1 MRIERDGEVALI
13 RLENGKAN
21 AIGPSF
27 VDRVEPLL
35 GPLGDARAAV
45 ITGQGSTF
53 SAGLDLPAL
62 VDLDRVR
69 MRAFV
74 LRFETVMMRV
84 FELPIPLV
92 AAVNGH
98 AVAGGCVLALQADVR
113 IGADREARIGLNETQ
128 LGIGLPSGRGDAALA
143 GAGSFAGRAR
153 AGGTAGVAARG
164 SPARGAA
171 RARSG
176 SRAASPRPAAR
187 LVPRRASTCRDP
199 HGEGIAPTPGRRRCT
214 RQRGGGRRPVAR
226 YLVLSRLAETALR
239 DGRPAEEEL
248 NLQETPICG
257 AGCRVGSWWR
267 WRLRVNRSRKT

>member
-27 VDRVEPLL
+27 LDRLESLL
-35 GPLGDARAAV
+35 GQLGDARAAV
-45 ITGQGSTF
+45 ITGQGSAF
-53 SAGLDLPAL
+53 SAGLDLPTL

-74 LRFETVMMRV
+74 LRFETAMMRV

-128 LGIGLPSGRGDAALA
+128 LGVGLPSGRGDAGLA
-143 GAGSFAGRAR
+143 GAGALAGPAR
-153 AGGTAGVAARG
+153 AGGAAGVAPRG
-164 SPARGAA
+164 SAARGAA
-171 RARSG
+171 PARARS
-176 SRAASPRPAAR
+176 R
-187 LVPRRASTCRDP
+187 
-199 HGEGIAPTPGRRRCT
+199 
-214 RQRGGGRRPVAR
+214 
-226 YLVLSRLAETALR
+226 
-239 DGRPAEEEL
+239 
-248 NLQETPICG
+248 
-257 AGCRVGSWWR
+257 
-267 WRLRVNRSRKT
+267 

>member
-27 VDRVEPLL
+27 LDRLESLL
-35 GPLGDARAAV
+35 GQLGDARAAV
-45 ITGQGSTF
+45 ITGQGSAF

-74 LRFETVMMRV
+74 LRFETAMMRV

-128 LGIGLPSGRGDAALA
+128 LGIGLPSLVVETLRWQAPGPSLAVLALEGRLVSPREALQLGLLHELAGENELLPRALERAAMLAALPP
-143 GAGSFAGRAR
+143 
-153 AGGTAGVAARG
+153 AGVRMVKE
-164 SPARGAA
+164 S
-171 RARSG
+171 
-176 SRAASPRPAAR
+176 
-187 LVPRRASTCRDP
+187 L
-199 HGEGIAPTPGRRRCT
+199 
-214 RQRGGGRRPVAR
+214 RRPVAAAAR
-226 YLVLSRLAETALR
+226 ANEAAEAERWLETWFAPDSQRRLGETVA
-239 DGRPAEEEL
+239 
-248 NLQETPICG
+248 
-257 AGCRVGSWWR
+257 
-267 WRLRVNRSRKT
+267 RLKNKS

>member
-27 VDRVEPLL
+27 LDRLEALL
-35 GPLGDARAAV
+35 GQLGDARAAV

-98 AVAGGCVLALQADVR
+98 AVAGGGGVGLAAGGGIRGGRGGR
-113 IGADREARIGLNETQ
+113 IGREEAQVR
-128 LGIGLPSGRGDAALA
+128 
-143 GAGSFAGRAR
+143 
-153 AGGTAGVAARG
+153 
-164 SPARGAA
+164 
-171 RARSG
+171 
-176 SRAASPRPAAR
+176 
-187 LVPRRASTCRDP
+187 
-199 HGEGIAPTPGRRRCT
+199 
-214 RQRGGGRRPVAR
+214 
-226 YLVLSRLAETALR
+226 
-239 DGRPAEEEL
+239 
-248 NLQETPICG
+248 
-257 AGCRVGSWWR
+257 
-267 WRLRVNRSRKT
+267 

>member
-27 VDRVEPLL
+27 LDRLESLL
-35 GPLGDARAAV
+35 GQLGEARAAV

-74 LRFETVMMRV
+74 LRFETAMMRV

-128 LGIGLPSGRGDAALA
+128 LGIGLPSLVVETLRWQVPGPSLAAVPPA
-143 GAGSFAGRAR
+143 GIRMVKESLRR
-153 AGGTAGVAARG
+153 PAA
-164 SPARGAA
+164 AAA
-171 RARSG
+171 RASAVAQADRWLDTWFAPDSQ
-176 SRAASPRPAAR
+176 RRLYETVAR
-187 LVPRRASTCRDP
+187 LKKS
-199 HGEGIAPTPGRRRCT
+199 
-214 RQRGGGRRPVAR
+214 
-226 YLVLSRLAETALR
+226 
-239 DGRPAEEEL
+239 
-248 NLQETPICG
+248 
-257 AGCRVGSWWR
+257 
-267 WRLRVNRSRKT
+267 